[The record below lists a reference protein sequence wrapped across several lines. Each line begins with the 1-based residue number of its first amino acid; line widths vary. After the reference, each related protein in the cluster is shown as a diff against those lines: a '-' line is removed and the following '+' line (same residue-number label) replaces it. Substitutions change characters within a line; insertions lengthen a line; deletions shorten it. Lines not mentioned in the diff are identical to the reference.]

1 MVRKKSEKRNT
12 QELVSKVGFTCGSF
26 DLCHTGHV
34 LMFKD
39 CKEVCDKL
47 IVGLQVNPNLDRED
61 KNKPIQS
68 LDERYLMLKSIR
80 YVDEV
85 IPYETEKDL
94 YNLLL
99 CLKPDV
105 RIIGADWQG
114 KKFTGDDLPIEIH
127 YNKRSHN
134 YSTTNLRKRIYKAK

>member
-1 MVRKKSEKRNT
+1 
-12 QELVSKVGFTCGSF
+12 
-26 DLCHTGHV
+26 
-34 LMFKD
+34 MFKD

-47 IVGLQVNPNLDRED
+47 IVGLQVNPNADRED

-68 LDERYLMLKSIR
+68 LDERYLMLKSIS
-80 YVDEV
+80 YIDEIV
-85 IPYETEKDL
+85 PYETEKDL

-105 RIIGADWQG
+105 RIIGTDWQG

-134 YSTTNLRKRIYKAK
+134 YSTTNLRKRIYKAKN